1 MPGHVTHHPPPAT
14 RPIVR
19 ALLAWFAAN
28 ARDLPWRR
36 TRDPYAIW
44 VSEIMLQQTQVTT
57 VIPYWQRWMRA
68 LPTLASLAK
77 APPARLRKLWE
88 GLGYYTRVQ
97 HLQQAAKQIIRQH
110 NGKFP
115 QDYQA
120 LLALPGIGRYTAG
133 ALASIAFNQPKPI
146 LDGNVVRVLTRV
158 YGIRANP
165 RQARVNARLWQLAE
179 ELVVAA
185 AAMNF
190 PRVRPG
196 ARQASSRTRQTA
208 GQNRQTKGRWAPCSA
223 LNQSLMELGAIIC
236 KPRNPQCDRCP
247 VRKLCVARQH
257 GIAEQLPNTGRRT
270 ATQIR
275 HRVVFWVQ
283 RQGRLLARQ
292 RPANGINACYWELPH
307 IELPDKHAD
316 WNQTAR
322 KLFAIQPQSNRP
334 LWTVT
339 HHITHHRIR
348 AAVFAG
354 KLLRPS
360 RAFRWLTAAEVR
372 ARAFTGLDRKILR
385 QFRLA

>member
-1 MPGHVTHHPPPAT
+1 MPGHATHHPPPAT

-44 VSEIMLQQTQVTT
+44 VSEIMLQQTQVAT

-97 HLQQAAKQIIRQH
+97 HLQQAAKQIVRQYD
-110 NGKFP
+110 GKFP
-115 QDYQA
+115 RDYQA

-146 LDGNVVRVLTRV
+146 LDGNVLRVLTRV

-190 PRVRPG
+190 PRARSG
-196 ARQASSRTRQTA
+196 ARQASSRTRHTA
-208 GQNRQTKGRWAPCSA
+208 VRNRQTKGRWAPCSA

-247 VRKLCVARQH
+247 VRKLCVARQR
-257 GIAEQLPNTGRRT
+257 GIVEQLPNTGRQT
-270 ATQIR
+270 TTQIR

-292 RPANGINACYWELPH
+292 RPANGINARYWELPH
-307 IELPDKHAD
+307 FELPDKHAD

-339 HHITHHRIR
+339 HHITHHRIH

-360 RAFRWLTAAEVR
+360 RVFRWLTAAEVR